1 MKDKIESVTPAN
13 MNTLHLDDS
22 NRKCDK
28 LPTIREIYKEVAIE
42 VLKFIVGI
50 GCCIGCF
57 LSGWYFFSELMDIV
71 FV

>member
-13 MNTLHLDDS
+13 MNTQHIDKL

-50 GCCIGCF
+50 GCF
-57 LSGWYFFSELMDIV
+57 PSGWYFFSELMDIV

>member
-13 MNTLHLDDS
+13 MNTQHIDKL

-28 LPTIREIYKEVAIE
+28 LPTIREIYKKVGIE
-42 VLKFIVGI
+42 VLKYIVYIVG
-50 GCCIGCF
+50 IGCF

>member
-13 MNTLHLDDS
+13 MNTQHIDKL

-28 LPTIREIYKEVAIE
+28 LPTISEIYMEVGIE
-42 VLKFIVGI
+42 VLTCIVG
-50 GCCIGCF
+50 IGCF